1 MPENRESHKEGL
13 RMEFVLAKKRAGY
26 LVLGTPEAD
35 EAWLEVSKL
44 AEILVST
51 HLLSGQEEFN
61 THRSALSAALHA
73 RAILRARELYRRY
86 GEKMSMDERVVWDR
100 EFHRLLFEKA
110 RTDLPLEEFGSMM
123 SRICTRESS
132 ADPDGWSSACPLWG
146 QCLVISLLVQT
157 VYGGDLLRQSLKG
170 VEGFEHFGS
179 HYSSRLPDGIE
190 LDPTAGILSDRLRTV
205 PKDGYPREKA
215 LSRPDNQR
223 GYLVL
228 KEAFINEL
236 IKWMKDVY
244 PEPQDD

>member
-1 MPENRESHKEGL
+1 
-13 RMEFVLAKKRAGY
+13 MEFVLAKERAKRR
-26 LVLGTPEAD
+26 VLGTPEAD

-51 HLLSGQEEFN
+51 HMLTVEEEFN
-61 THRSALSAALHA
+61 TYQSALRAAFHA

-86 GEKMSMDERVVWDR
+86 GATMSMDERKRWDD
-100 EFHRLLFEKA
+100 EFYRLLFEKA

-123 SRICTRESS
+123 SLVCARESS
-132 ADPDGWSSACPLWG
+132 ADPEGWSSECPLWG
-146 QCLVISLLVQT
+146 HCLVIALLVQDI
-157 VYGGDLLRQSLKG
+157 YGGTLLRQSLRG

-179 HYSSRLPDGIE
+179 HYSNRLPDDRD
-190 LDPTAGILSDRLRTV
+190 LDLTAGVLCEKLGTHA
-205 PKDGYPREKA
+205 PKEEYPREKA
-215 LSRPDNQR
+215 LSRADNLK

-236 IKWMKDVY
+236 IKWMKATY